1 MNKKKYLKVFV
12 ILSKFPFKGENAW
25 FSTVAFE
32 PLLFIKNVED
42 IVFNL
47 ENCLTLSF
55 IVSETEC
62 ASHFVETATDNNKIV
77 KGYLT

>member
-47 ENCLTLSF
+47 ENC
-55 IVSETEC
+55 
-62 ASHFVETATDNNKIV
+62 
-77 KGYLT
+77 